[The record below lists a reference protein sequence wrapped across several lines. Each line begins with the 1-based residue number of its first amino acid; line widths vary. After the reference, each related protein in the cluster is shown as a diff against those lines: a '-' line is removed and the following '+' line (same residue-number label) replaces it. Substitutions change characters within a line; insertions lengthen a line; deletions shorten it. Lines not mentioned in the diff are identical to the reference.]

1 MPIVWL
7 ASFPKS
13 GNTWA
18 RALIANYFAD
28 SERPV
33 DINRLPELA
42 LSDATLAPYEQAA
55 GRKLGEISLPELMPL
70 KPKAH
75 AILAGAQKG
84 LALAKTH
91 SALRRL
97 HGVPTITP
105 SVTAAAVYIIRN
117 PLDVALSYA
126 DHYGHTPS
134 QAVEA
139 MASANL
145 STRGRVDRAPEYLGD
160 WSSHVRG
167 WTKADGLARIVL
179 RYEDMEAD
187 AGDCLERTLAFLRQP
202 TDPDRIARAV
212 RNSSFET
219 MSTQET
225 LGGFREK
232 SKNQKR
238 FFRAG
243 KSGQWRDALAPD
255 LISKVVE
262 VHGQVMR
269 QHGYLDA
276 SGDPI

>member
-18 RALIANYFAD
+18 RALIANYYAD
-28 SERPV
+28 GDRPV
-33 DINRLPELA
+33 DINRLPDLA
-42 LSDATLAPYEQAA
+42 LSDAALWPYERAA
-55 GRKLGEISLPELMPL
+55 GRRLGEISLADLMPF

-75 AILAGAQKG
+75 AILAASQKG

-91 SALRRL
+91 TALLRL

-105 SVTAAAVYIIRN
+105 AATAAAIYIVRN

-126 DHYGHTPS
+126 DHYGHTPA

-139 MASANL
+139 MASPSL
-145 STRGRVDRAPEYLGD
+145 TTRGRVDRAPEYLGD

-167 WTKADGLARIVL
+167 WTEAEGLAHIVL
-179 RYEDMEAD
+179 RFEDLETD
-187 AGDCLERTLAFLRQP
+187 AHGCLERTLAFLRQP
-202 TDPDRIARAV
+202 TEPTRIDRAV
-212 RNSSFET
+212 KNSSFET
-219 MSTQET
+219 LANQEL
-225 LGGFREK
+225 LGGFKER

-243 KSGQWRDALAPD
+243 RSGQWRDHLAPD
-255 LISKVVE
+255 LVRAIID
-262 VHGQVMR
+262 VHGAVMAT
-269 QHGYLDA
+269 HGYLDDK
-276 SGDPI
+276 GDPI